1 MHLRTNNVAAVVSV
15 GVLTAGLLALGSVPG
30 NAAPAKGWTP
40 DPAQLGKLAP
50 LTKVAGFQVRPP
62 RGYAPQAINPGG
74 GTITAWRGEARA
86 DGTRPVVMFQKVLI
100 APKEQNRYTLVQAFT
115 MFMRSGA
122 KGDSSY
128 TQTPTQT
135 GTLAGVPFV
144 RASWS
149 KTDPETGRTERGFNY
164 MGRRGGGE
172 FFLLGSQDESPDA
185 AAALALAEAS
195 VLTFKPK

>member
-1 MHLRTNNVAAVVSV
+1 MGLRLSSAAVLGLSV
-15 GVLTAGLLALGSVPG
+15 FVLGSVPG

-62 RGYAPQAINPGG
+62 RGYAPSAINPGG
-74 GTITAWRGEARA
+74 GTITAWRGAGRA
-86 DGTRPVVMFQKVLI
+86 DGTRPIVMFQKVLI
-100 APKEQNRYTLVQAFT
+100 PAKEQNKYTLVQAFT
-115 MFMRSGA
+115 LFMRSGS
-122 KGDSSY
+122 KGDSTY

-149 KTDPETGRTERGFNY
+149 KTDPETGRPERGFNY

-172 FFLLGSQDESPDA
+172 FFLLGSQDKSPEAD
-185 AAALALAEAS
+185 AALALAEAS
-195 VLTFKPK
+195 VLTFRPK